1 MKRLSLLFIIVLSA
15 LSIVHSQTDDW
26 QRAEQL
32 YADKQYA
39 AAADLYES
47 MFQYGES
54 ADLHYNY
61 ANALYKSNQIGL
73 AILNYE
79 RALRL
84 DPANED
90 IKFNLD
96 FVNRMK
102 TDKIEPIER
111 FFLTEWLDSLALM
124 LTSNQW
130 AYASIIGFVSM
141 LVLALLYLF
150 GRKVWLRK
158 TAFFS
163 ALFLLLFSVFT
174 MVNAFKIKS
183 LVENNPAAIV
193 LSGSVSVKSSPDD
206 SGTEVFVIH
215 EGTKVNVVSTLGD
228 WSEVRLADG
237 NMGWLQTM
245 TIEKI

>member
-1 MKRLSLLFIIVLSA
+1 MKRILLFIILMVHCA
-15 LSIVHSQTDDW
+15 LGFVYCQSDDW

-39 AAADLYES
+39 AAADLYKS

-54 ADLHYNY
+54 ADLYYNY

-84 DPANED
+84 DPTNED

-111 FFLTEWLDSLALM
+111 FFLAEWLDALALM
-124 LTSNQW
+124 MTSNQW
-130 AYASIIGFVSM
+130 AYASIIGFVCM
-141 LVLALLYLF
+141 LILTLMYLF

-163 ALFLLLFSVFT
+163 ALFLLLFSKRRAQRLERHLTSTIFPTNANLSIKIQFT
-174 MVNAFKIKS
+174 YSNQGGI
-183 LVENNPAAIV
+183 
-193 LSGSVSVKSSPDD
+193 SSPLL
-206 SGTEVFVIH
+206 I
-215 EGTKVNVVSTLGD
+215 
-228 WSEVRLADG
+228 
-237 NMGWLQTM
+237 
-245 TIEKI
+245 I